1 MAART
6 DASQIWAGAASGVL
20 TALRWE
26 WFRLS
31 RRAPFWIIIGLAAA
45 VLVFGLAGLVAFR
58 YFAPDFGVFPT
69 SSPGFPAAA
78 VGTLSGMGVFLAV
91 VLSSMVFGSDFAS
104 GAWRALTA
112 RGTARWHVGI
122 AKLLL
127 LAAVLLIFWIV
138 SWLVAAAVGLVA
150 GQPSED
156 PAVASIRG
164 SSGPSVG
171 EKPWSSSALR
181 GSLPWPTWGSALSSP
196 PSGRSTSFGL
206 GVGVGIV
213 LFELWVYPL
222 AGLLGEV
229 LEFPVDDF
237 TRWTL
242 RGVTSRFFSGE
253 DSLGRWPFLA
263 PVLGYAVLCWGLT
276 LYGLHRRDLASG
288 SG

>member
-6 DASQIWAGAASGVL
+6 DSPEVWAGAASGVL

-31 RRAPFWIIIGLAAA
+31 RRAPFWVIMGLAAA
-45 VLVFGLAGLVAFR
+45 AIAVGLAGLLLFQ
-58 YFAPDFGVFPT
+58 YFAQDFVGLAT
-69 SSPGFPAAA
+69 SPSGYPAAA
-78 VGTLSGMGVFLAV
+78 VGALAGLGVFLAV
-91 VLSSMVFGSDFAS
+91 VLASMVFGSDFAS

-112 RGTARWHVGI
+112 RGTERWQVGL

-127 LAAVLLIFWIV
+127 LAAVLLVFWTV

-150 GQPSED
+150 GQPSEN
-156 PAVASIRG
+156 PGGINQAITETAGWGETLVQLGASWLVALAYLGLGAVLTTA
-164 SSGPSVG
+164 
-171 EKPWSSSALR
+171 
-181 GSLPWPTWGSALSSP
+181 
-196 PSGRSTSFGL
+196 GRSTAFGL

-213 LFELWVYPL
+213 LVELWVYPL
-222 AGLLGEV
+222 AGLLGQA
-229 LEFPVDDF
+229 LEFPVEDY

-242 RGVTSRFFSGE
+242 RGVTSRFVNGE
-253 DSLGRWPFLA
+253 DVLGRWAFLA
-263 PVLGYAVLCWGLT
+263 PVLGYAALCWGLT

>member
-1 MAART
+1 MAAP
-6 DASQIWAGAASGVL
+6 AEPPPAWAGRVAGVL

-45 VLVFGLAGLVAFR
+45 VIAFGLAGLVAFR

-69 SSPGFPAAA
+69 SPPGFPAST
-78 VGTLSGMGVFLAV
+78 VGALSGLGVFLAV

-156 PAVASIRG
+156 PAGINQGIIGTVGWGETLVQLGASWLVALAYLGLG
-164 SSGPSVG
+164 SV
-171 EKPWSSSALR
+171 L
-181 GSLPWPTWGSALSSP
+181 TTI
-196 PSGRSTSFGL
+196 GRSTSFGL